1 MSYKWEKTLVNLGR
15 EGITSNTIICTFFVR
30 LKGLHS
36 SLNLALLLDPSD
48 ESSRLLV
55 ARIQLHLGVDLDE
68 VLKAEMFI

>member
-1 MSYKWEKTLVNLGR
+1 MHKCLWRGR
-15 EGITSNTIICTFFVR
+15 NNKQYNYLYLVR

-68 VLKAEMFI
+68 VLNAEMIISYF

>member
-1 MSYKWEKTLVNLGR
+1 MGKNISESGTRRNNKQYNYLYV
-15 EGITSNTIICTFFVR
+15 FVR

-68 VLKAEMFI
+68 VLKAEMFIYYF